1 MKFVLDASTAIRVV
15 VPEAL
20 GGAYAE
26 DVMRLLERRG
36 KPVCPQTWRAEVASG
51 LHQAYLAKKI
61 SEAAARA
68 ALRRLQA
75 LPIEFADAPAP
86 TALFE
91 LQIKHA
97 ISAYDAMYVAIAQRR
112 KLKIATHDSKLARNL
127 VNRGMSDLLLSSSAL
142 PKDESA

>member
-36 KPVCPQTWRAEVASG
+36 KPECPQTWRADVASG
-51 LHQAYLAKKI
+51 LHPAYLAKKI

-75 LPIEFADAPAP
+75 LPG
-86 TALFE
+86 
-91 LQIKHA
+91 K
-97 ISAYDAMYVAIAQRR
+97 SQRYPYTFLDVGVTKSQR
-112 KLKIATHDSKLARNL
+112 YPYSHGEPLKGLEGRA
-127 VNRGMSDLLLSSSAL
+127 
-142 PKDESA
+142 